1 MFAKFG
7 FYLNYHFSTVLHWER
22 NCKSDK
28 ARITTSVLPGK
39 SQRLI
44 TRIAMMVKLTK
55 GRTSKTTLR
64 ILLLLL
70 CSKFVLQS
78 WGSLVPIHQICN
90 FFWHQHWMSRI
101 YISCS
106 SSFVRLSRYSNI
118 SSPSSV
124 SSVFFIFFFTPPPIP
139 VTPAIPGTHSS
150 CFPPAAIT
158 YILLFN
164 PRWAQFEHFT
174 KTKKWTIVHFF
185 CFGGEFVFVFD
196 IQAHDSLLIYHVIVS
211 FSISFLSC
219 GFNMEFYFHLAWR
232 PLRGPLA
239 RPLAQMGWF
248 GLTGRTTSWLNRTHR
263 NA

>member
-1 MFAKFG
+1 MDCSSTSLTMLAKFG
-7 FYLNYHFSTVLHWER
+7 FYLNYHFSTVPHWER

-39 SQRLI
+39 SRGLI

-64 ILLLLL
+64 ILLFLL
-70 CSKFVLQS
+70 CSKYVLQS
-78 WGSLVPIHQICN
+78 WGSLVPIQQICN
-90 FFWHQHWMSRI
+90 FFWHNR
-101 YISCS
+101 
-106 SSFVRLSRYSNI
+106 
-118 SSPSSV
+118 
-124 SSVFFIFFFTPPPIP
+124 
-139 VTPAIPGTHSS
+139 
-150 CFPPAAIT
+150 
-158 YILLFN
+158 
-164 PRWAQFEHFT
+164 
-174 KTKKWTIVHFF
+174 
-185 CFGGEFVFVFD
+185 FD
-196 IQAHDSLLIYHVIVS
+196 IQGHDSLLIYHVIVS
-211 FSISFLSC
+211 LSISFLSC

>member
-7 FYLNYHFSTVLHWER
+7 FYLNYHFSTALHWER

-39 SQRLI
+39 SRGLI

-55 GRTSKTTLR
+55 GRTLKTTLR

-78 WGSLVPIHQICN
+78 WGSLVSIHQICN
-90 FFWHQHWMSRI
+90 FFWHHW
-101 YISCS
+101 
-106 SSFVRLSRYSNI
+106 LSR
-118 SSPSSV
+118 P
-124 SSVFFIFFFTPPPIP
+124 IFPVRRRLFDCLAIVTFLLLLQFLLFSLFLFLPPIP

-164 PRWAQFEHFT
+164 PRWASLNILPKQ
-174 KTKKWTIVHFF
+174 KKWTIVHFF

-196 IQAHDSLLIYHVIVS
+196 IQAHDSLLIYHVIIS

>member
-7 FYLNYHFSTVLHWER
+7 FYLNYHFSTALHWER

-39 SQRLI
+39 SRGLI

-55 GRTSKTTLR
+55 GRTLKTTLR

-78 WGSLVPIHQICN
+78 WGSLVSIHQICN
-90 FFWHQHWMSRI
+90 FFWHQHWMSRPI
-101 YISCS
+101 
-106 SSFVRLSRYSNI
+106 FPVRRRLFDCLAIVTFLLLLQFLLFSL
-118 SSPSSV
+118 
-124 SSVFFIFFFTPPPIP
+124 FLFLPPIP

-174 KTKKWTIVHFF
+174 KTKKKAYNPFFFVLVGNLYLIFKLTILFWFIMLLFPSVFPSYLVVLTWSSIF
-185 CFGGEFVFVFD
+185 ILLGGHC
-196 IQAHDSLLIYHVIVS
+196 AGH
-211 FSISFLSC
+211 
-219 GFNMEFYFHLAWR
+219 
-232 PLRGPLA
+232 
-239 RPLAQMGWF
+239 
-248 GLTGRTTSWLNRTHR
+248 
-263 NA
+263 

>member
-1 MFAKFG
+1 MDCRRATLTMLAKFG

-39 SQRLI
+39 SRGLI

-55 GRTSKTTLR
+55 GRTLKTTLR

-90 FFWHQHWMSRI
+90 FFWHQHWMSRPI
-101 YISCS
+101 
-106 SSFVRLSRYSNI
+106 FPVRRRLFDCLAIVTFLLLLQFLLFSL
-118 SSPSSV
+118 
-124 SSVFFIFFFTPPPIP
+124 FLFLPPIP

-174 KTKKWTIVHFF
+174 KTKKMEYSPFF
-185 CFGGEFVFVFD
+185 LFWWGICICIWYSSSRFSFDLSCYCFLQYF
-196 IQAHDSLLIYHVIVS
+196 LLI
-211 FSISFLSC
+211 L
-219 GFNMEFYFHLAWR
+219 
-232 PLRGPLA
+232 
-239 RPLAQMGWF
+239 WF
-248 GLTGRTTSWLNRTHR
+248 
-263 NA
+263 